1 MAKPRSRQELKDYC
15 LRALG
20 APVIEINVDDEQ
32 VEDRIDEA
40 LRYFVDWNSFGTEK
54 TYYKYQVTEQ
64 DRTNGYINTD
74 NIGGTGAGANIISI
88 SRVFQVGF
96 NLQMNNVFN
105 VRYQMALNDFYG
117 LRTGQMNLNFF
128 VSTMQYIEMLQQ
140 LLDPEKQTTFSRY
153 ANKLTIHMNWQDF
166 SAGQYLLIEAYTA
179 LNPDTYTEV
188 YNDTMLKKY
197 TIALIKR
204 QWGANLSKY
213 EGIPLPG
220 NITFNGQRI
229 YQEAMEEIEKIEEDV
244 LTKYQEPPDF
254 ITG

>member
-1 MAKPRSRQELKDYC
+1 
-15 LRALG
+15 
-20 APVIEINVDDEQ
+20 VDDQQ

-40 LRYFVDWNSFGTEK
+40 MRYFVDWNSFASEK
-54 TYYKYQVTEQ
+54 RYYKYQVTEQ
-64 DRTNGYINTD
+64 DKTNGYINTD
-74 NIGGTGAGANIISI
+74 SIASDGEKIISI

-166 SAGQYLLIEAYTA
+166 LTGQFLLIEAYTSID
-179 LNPDTYTEV
+179 PDTYSEI
-188 YNDTMLKKY
+188 YDDPMLKKY
-197 TIALIKR
+197 ATALIKR
-204 QWGANLSKY
+204 QWGANLSKF

-229 YQEAMEEIEKIEEDV
+229 YQEALEEITKIEEDV
-244 LTKYQEPPDF
+244 LLKYQEPPDF